1 METSSGG
8 MLSGRYL
15 IILVTV
21 FNLLRQHK
29 MQFKYIYVFTKEWH
43 EKAPTNGANK
53 F

>member
-15 IILVTV
+15 IILATV

-29 MQFKYIYVFTKEWH
+29 MQSKYIFVFIKEWH
-43 EKAPTNGANK
+43 EKAPTSGADSG
-53 F
+53 